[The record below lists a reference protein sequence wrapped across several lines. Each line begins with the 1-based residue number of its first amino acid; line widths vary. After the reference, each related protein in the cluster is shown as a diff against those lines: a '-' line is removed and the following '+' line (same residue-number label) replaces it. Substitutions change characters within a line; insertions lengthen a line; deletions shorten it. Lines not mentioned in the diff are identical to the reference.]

1 MEPWQIGRQDKH
13 WSPTSDVTPPTS
25 CTCCQVQPGTCGT
38 PPHPSV
44 HSTHLCL
51 SSFQHNNGQISRKL
65 CGSPCSIQR
74 SALYIGTKLSVRQSQ
89 STVVGNECES
99 SAFIELSCLLSCEP
113 SKHTK
118 LMDGR
123 WCTPVGQSRDQ
134 CNHTSAPGYSLF
146 YTLPEPMP

>member
-1 MEPWQIGRQDKH
+1 MHMLPGSAWNVRDTTTSICEFNTLVPELVPTQQ
-13 WSPTSDVTPPTS
+13 WSN
-25 CTCCQVQPGTCGT
+25 QQE
-38 PPHPSV
+38 
-44 HSTHLCL
+44 
-51 SSFQHNNGQISRKL
+51 L